1 MTDALNERVT
11 CMETIWT
18 NVKAAIKKNIP
29 GHSYRMWIEPIQCK
43 KQDTDTLILSCPN
56 SFSRKRVQTYYNSLI
71 QSEITQVAGK
81 EYTIRFDTYTANE
94 IQNEI
99 EHPPERHPEVQQLVL
114 PNLNLR
120 LDCGRFLRR
129 GYTFDNFVVGGN
141 NDFAYSAALSF
152 ASQQR
157 WNNHALFLLSETGL
171 GKSHLSQAIGHHI
184 LSQKPS
190 AQVYYVTAE
199 DFTNE
204 MISSLKSNSI
214 DRFKQK
220 YRNQCDV
227 LLLEDVHFL
236 TGKEKTQA
244 ELAMTLDYLY
254 EADKK
259 IIFSSSYLPKDIP
272 KMNDQLVS
280 RLSSGVISRI
290 EVPDFK
296 TRFKILQDKAIKENY
311 QLPRDIIEYLAG
323 ELNDNVRQL
332 ESGLIGVVTKASLMG
347 MPINLELAESVVK
360 NIAQKQKSITIDV
373 IKKIV
378 SKEYKI
384 TVDEMVS
391 KSRRKAIV
399 KPRQIAIYLSRKY
412 TDQPLKVIGKNFNR
426 YHATA
431 LHSIGVVEKQFQKEG
446 TFKRQMEYFYK
457 KLESGNF

>member
-1 MTDALNERVT
+1 
-11 CMETIWT
+11 MEAIWT
-18 NVKAAIKKNIP
+18 NVKAAIKKIMP
-29 GHSYRMWIEPIQCK
+29 GHSYRMWIEPIRCQVEN
-43 KQDTDTLILSCPN
+43 TDTFILSCPN
-56 SFSRKRVQTYYNSLI
+56 RFSRKKVQTCYGSLI
-71 QSEITQVAGK
+71 KSELDRITGK
-81 EYTIRFDTYTANE
+81 DYTIRFNTRNAPQHRNRDEAE
-94 IQNEI
+94 KQ
-99 EHPPERHPEVQQLVL
+99 PECSSETRQLVL
-114 PNLNLR
+114 PNLNIR

-129 GYTFDNFVVGGN
+129 GYTFDNFIVGGN

-184 LSQKPS
+184 LSQKPT

-204 MISSLKSNSI
+204 MIKSLKNNSI
-214 DRFKQK
+214 DRFKEK
-220 YRNQCDV
+220 YRTQCDA
-227 LLLEDVHFL
+227 LLLEDVQFL

-244 ELAMTLDYLY
+244 ELAMTLDYLF

-259 IIFSSSYLPKDIP
+259 IIFSSSYLPGDIP
-272 KMNDQLVS
+272 KMSEQLVS

-296 TRFKILQDKAIKENY
+296 TRVKILRNKSIKENY
-311 QLPRDIIEYLAG
+311 PLPDDIIDYLAS

-332 ESGLIGVVTKASLMG
+332 ESGLIGVVTKSSLMG
-347 MPINLELAESVVK
+347 MPIDLELAESVVE
-360 NIAQKQKSITIDV
+360 NIARKDKTITIDI

-378 SKEYKI
+378 SKEYRI
-384 TVDEMVS
+384 TIDEMVS
-391 KSRRKAIV
+391 KSRKKAIV
-399 KPRQIAIYLSRKY
+399 KPRQVAIYLSRKY
-412 TDQPLKVIGKNFNR
+412 TDQPLKVIGKSFNR

-446 TFKRQMEYFYK
+446 NFRRQMEYFYK
-457 KLESGNF
+457 KLESGKF

>member
-1 MTDALNERVT
+1 
-11 CMETIWT
+11 MEAIWT
-18 NVKAAIKKNIP
+18 NVKAAIKKIMP
-29 GHSYRMWIEPIQCK
+29 GHSYRMWIEPIRCQVEN
-43 KQDTDTLILSCPN
+43 TDTFILSCPN
-56 SFSRKRVQTYYNSLI
+56 RFSRKKVQTCYGSLI
-71 QSEITQVAGK
+71 KSELDRITGK
-81 EYTIRFDTYTANE
+81 DYTIRFNTRNAPQHRNRDEAE
-94 IQNEI
+94 KQ
-99 EHPPERHPEVQQLVL
+99 PECSSETRQLVL
-114 PNLNLR
+114 PNLNIR

-129 GYTFDNFVVGGN
+129 GYTFDNFIVGGN

-184 LSQKPS
+184 LSQKPT

-204 MISSLKSNSI
+204 MIKSLKNNSI
-214 DRFKQK
+214 DRFKEK
-220 YRNQCDV
+220 YRTQCDA
-227 LLLEDVHFL
+227 LLLEDVQFL

-244 ELAMTLDYLY
+244 ELAMTLDYLF

-259 IIFSSSYLPKDIP
+259 IIFSSSYLPGDIP
-272 KMNDQLVS
+272 KMSDQLVS

-296 TRFKILQDKAIKENY
+296 TRVKILRNKSIKENY
-311 QLPRDIIEYLAG
+311 PLPDDIIDYLAS

-332 ESGLIGVVTKASLMG
+332 ESGLIGVVTKSSLMG
-347 MPINLELAESVVK
+347 MPIDLELAESVVE
-360 NIAQKQKSITIDV
+360 NIARKDKTITIDI

-378 SKEYKI
+378 SKEYRI
-384 TVDEMVS
+384 TIDEMVS
-391 KSRRKAIV
+391 KSRKKAIV
-399 KPRQIAIYLSRKY
+399 KPRQVAIYLSRKY
-412 TDQPLKVIGKNFNR
+412 TDQPLKVIGKSFNR

-446 TFKRQMEYFYK
+446 NFRRQMEYFYK
-457 KLESGNF
+457 KLESGKF